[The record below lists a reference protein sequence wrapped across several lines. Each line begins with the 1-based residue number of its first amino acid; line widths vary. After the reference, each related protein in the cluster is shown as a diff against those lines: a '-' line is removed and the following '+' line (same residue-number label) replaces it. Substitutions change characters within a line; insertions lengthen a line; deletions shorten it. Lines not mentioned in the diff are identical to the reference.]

1 MSQAWMTLVR
11 KTQTM
16 GTVYSSPLPSTLT
29 STTKQS
35 RQNGSGGNKM
45 RRVNA
50 VLNMLLGRKKRYF
63 YYLYM
68 NFICLHMKVT
78 FLGESSLSFDVGRRL
93 FWLKHKWHLKYSEAD
108 LTQAIS
114 DVSYLLSAL
123 CGALTSDRI

>member
-1 MSQAWMTLVR
+1 MSQARMTLVR

-29 STTKQS
+29 SITKQS

-45 RRVNA
+45 QRVNA
-50 VLNMLLGRKKRYF
+50 VLNMLLGRKKKRYF

-78 FLGESSLSFDVGRRL
+78 CLGESSLSFDVGRRL
-93 FWLKHKWHLKYSEAD
+93 FWLKHKRHLKYSEAD
-108 LTQAIS
+108 LTRAVS
-114 DVSYLLSAL
+114 DVSYLLSAS
-123 CGALTSDRI
+123 C